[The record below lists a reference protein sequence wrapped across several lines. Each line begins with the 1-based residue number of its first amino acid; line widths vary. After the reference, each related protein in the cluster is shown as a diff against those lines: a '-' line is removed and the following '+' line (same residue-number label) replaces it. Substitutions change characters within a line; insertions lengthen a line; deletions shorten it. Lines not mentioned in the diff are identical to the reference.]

1 LNWLDIVLL
10 LLIGASMIGGFA
22 KGLTRMVVGLVAMV
36 AALVLSL
43 GFYRSVG
50 ALFESA
56 GLSRNAAGFAGFLT
70 IFIGIV
76 MLGGL
81 LGMVVKRVLKL
92 VGLGFL
98 DRLGGA
104 MLGALRGA
112 LAGIIVLMVIM
123 AFTPKPPPLA
133 VRDSRLAPYLLGAS
147 GLIVRF
153 APRELRDGY
162 SRSWSKLERAWGDMK
177 KQLERLPEEK
187 F

>member
-10 LLIGASMIGGFA
+10 LLIGASMIGGFT

-36 AALVLSL
+36 AALVFSL
-43 GFYRSVG
+43 GFYRHAG
-50 ALFESA
+50 ALFESL
-56 GLSRNAAGFAGFLT
+56 GLSRHAAGLAGFLA
-70 IFIGIV
+70 IFVGIV

-81 LGMVVKRVLKL
+81 LGMLVKRVLKL

-104 MLGALRGA
+104 ALGALRGA
-112 LAGIIVLMVIM
+112 LAAIVIVMAIM
-123 AFTPKPPPLA
+123 SFTPKPPPLA
-133 VRDSRLAPYLLGAS
+133 VKDSRLAPYLLGAS

-162 SRSWSKLERAWGDMK
+162 SKSWSKLERAWDDMK
-177 KQLERLPEEK
+177 KQVERLPEEK